1 MTIHDFSE
9 ALQEQGSK
17 IHDAFAGLQQPGT
30 QEELGPDGP
39 GGGLDGWTQWY

>member
-17 IHDAFAGLQQPGT
+17 IHDAFALMRQPRI
-30 QEELGPDGP
+30 QDDIGPDAP
-39 GGGLDGWTQWY
+39 GGLDGWVQWD